1 MNFMNFNEFER
12 LKTRI
17 PESISHF
24 RDIDKD
30 ISKLPQFIYNDKL
43 IETLANCTLYHFF
56 NNAQRSDSNHSLLHL
71 LDIKFEF
78 IIENQRGSTILGIPM
93 YANQFL
99 LQPLDPPRFQTLN
112 GKALESVLMYPLP
125 GTNWE
130 WAWNEWHILM
140 LNNVDE
146 NGWTYSG
153 TSFGSK
159 RWNSSRY
166 LGKFVRR
173 RIWLRMAERNFSTK
187 VAADNSISE
196 ENIPST
202 INVFPFKNQEI

>member
-1 MNFMNFNEFER
+1 
-12 LKTRI
+12 
-17 PESISHF
+17 
-24 RDIDKD
+24 
-30 ISKLPQFIYNDKL
+30 
-43 IETLANCTLYHFF
+43 
-56 NNAQRSDSNHSLLHL
+56 
-71 LDIKFEF
+71 
-78 IIENQRGSTILGIPM
+78 M

-99 LQPLDPPRFQTLN
+99 LQPLDPPKFQTLN
-112 GKALESVLMYPLP
+112 GKALESVIMYPLP
-125 GTNWE
+125 GTDWE

-146 NGWTYSG
+146 NGWTYSR
-153 TSFGSK
+153 TSFDSK

-196 ENIPST
+196 ENVPST
-202 INVFPFKNQEI
+202 INVFPFKNQKI